1 MIFSTILLKL
11 LYNYQLT
18 LKVYTLLNHIKL
30 YIIGLLLTVSPLIA
44 QIDSL
49 SLETLKPAGKSDS
62 AQVLKGY
69 PVISNFD
76 TLFYI
81 YTGVLNYTPQQRAK
95 IVSEKLDFLKSEYD
109 IRVDSLKIAKSKNFV
124 DIFFKDQVVLRLTNE
139 EAIAHGES
147 KEFLAEQFVKGFE
160 RKIQKYKE
168 ERSLFETLKQAGIS
182 VGVLMILL
190 ILIRSNNRLFKK
202 LINKKLLRFT
212 ETVLPKIKIKDYEIL
227 ESKILKRVVLFGSTL
242 TQYFIN
248 LILIYVALPI
258 IFSIFPDTK
267 NFSNQLI
274 ALVLNPLKTIFYS
287 FIDFIPNLITIAVIV
302 FIVHYSVKFVRYLL
316 DGIKEEKIKIHGFYP
331 DWASTTFNLIRI
343 FAWLFAFIVIFP
355 YLPGSNS
362 DAFQGVTV
370 FIGLIVSLGSTSII
384 GNLIAGVVITYM
396 RPFLI
401 GDMIKVGDKLGSVV
415 QKTTFAIKLR
425 TQKKELITI
434 PNSTIL
440 TSEIVNLSASNT
452 KSGII
457 LYSTVTIG
465 YDVPWRKV
473 HELLINAAKKTSNT
487 MEQPEPFVLQ
497 TSLDDSYISYQ
508 INVYT
513 DKPVIQAK
521 IYSELHQNVQDEF
534 NKAGVEIMSPHYS
547 AARDGNRTTIPDE
560 NLPKDYEPPFFR
572 FLFKNSD
579 K

>member
-1 MIFSTILLKL
+1 M
-11 LYNYQLT
+11 NQ
-18 LKVYTLLNHIKL
+18 IKI
-30 YIIGLLLTVSPLIA
+30 YIIGLFLFTFQL
-44 QIDSL
+44 
-49 SLETLKPAGKSDS
+49 S
-62 AQVLKGY
+62 AQTDSISPEKPQQSVQTDSSKVLKGY
-69 PVISNFD
+69 PVINNLD

-95 IVSEKLDFLKSEYD
+95 IISEKIDYLKSEYNE
-109 IRVDSLKIAKSKNFV
+109 RKDSLKIAKSKNFV
-124 DIFFKDQVVLRLTNE
+124 DIFFRDQVVLRITDE
-139 EAIAHGES
+139 EANAQGES
-147 KEFLAEQFVKGFE
+147 KEFLAEQFVKSFE
-160 RKIQKYKE
+160 RKILKYKE
-168 ERSLFETLKQAGIS
+168 ERSLFEVLKQAGIS
-182 VGVLMILL
+182 IGVLLILL
-190 ILIRSNNRLFKK
+190 ILIRSNNRLFRK
-202 LINKKLLRFT
+202 LINKKLLLFT
-212 ETVLPKIKIKDYEIL
+212 DKVLPRLKIKDYEIL
-227 ESKILKRVVLFGSTL
+227 EPKILKRIVLFGSRA

-248 LILIYVALPI
+248 IVLFYIALPI

-267 NFSNQLI
+267 NISTQLI
-274 ALVLNPLKTIFYS
+274 DLVLNPLKTIFYS
-287 FIDFIPNLITIAVIV
+287 FIAFIPNMITIAIIV
-302 FIVHYSVKFVRYLL
+302 VIVHYSVRFLQYIL
-316 DGIKEEKIKIHGFYP
+316 DGIKEEKIKIHGFFP

-355 YLPGSNS
+355 YLPGSSS

-415 QKTTFAIKLR
+415 QKTTFAIKIS
-425 TQKKELITI
+425 TAKKELITI

-440 TSEIVNLSASNT
+440 TSEIINLSASKT

-465 YDVPWRKV
+465 YDVPWRQV
-473 HELLINAAKKTSNT
+473 HELLIEAAKKTGNT

-497 TSLDDSYISYQ
+497 TSLDDFYISYQ

-513 DKPVIQAK
+513 DKPVLQAK
-521 IYSELHQNVQDEF
+521 IYSELHQNIQDEF
-534 NKAGVEIMSPHYS
+534 NNAGVEIMSPHYS
-547 AARDGNRTTIPDE
+547 AARDGNTSTIPAE

>member
-1 MIFSTILLKL
+1 M
-11 LYNYQLT
+11 NQ
-18 LKVYTLLNHIKL
+18 IKI
-30 YIIGLLLTVSPLIA
+30 YIIGLFLFAFQLYAQTESISPEKPK
-44 QIDSL
+44 QSVQTDS
-49 SLETLKPAGKSDS
+49 SK
-62 AQVLKGY
+62 VLMGY
-69 PVISNFD
+69 PVINNLD

-95 IVSEKLDFLKSEYD
+95 IISEKIDYLKSEYNE
-109 IRVDSLKIAKSKNFV
+109 RKDSLKIAKSKNFV
-124 DIFFKDQVVLRLTNE
+124 DIFFRDQVVLRITDE
-139 EAIAHGES
+139 EANAQGES
-147 KEFLAEQFVKGFE
+147 KEFLAEQFVKSFE
-160 RKIQKYKE
+160 RKILKYKE
-168 ERSLFETLKQAGIS
+168 ERSLFEVLKQAGIS
-182 VGVLMILL
+182 IGVLLILL
-190 ILIRSNNRLFKK
+190 ILIRSNNRLFRK
-202 LINKKLLRFT
+202 LINKKLLLFT
-212 ETVLPKIKIKDYEIL
+212 DKVLPRLKIKDYEIL
-227 ESKILKRVVLFGSTL
+227 ESKILKRIVLFGSRA

-248 LILIYVALPI
+248 IILFYIALPI

-267 NFSNQLI
+267 NISTQLI
-274 ALVLNPLKTIFYS
+274 DLVLNPLKTIFYS
-287 FIDFIPNLITIAVIV
+287 FIAFIPNMITIAIIVI
-302 FIVHYSVKFVRYLL
+302 IVHYSVKFLQYIL
-316 DGIKEEKIKIHGFYP
+316 DGIKEEKIKIHGFFP

-355 YLPGSNS
+355 YLPGSSS

-415 QKTTFAIKLR
+415 QKTTFAIKIS
-425 TQKKELITI
+425 TAKKELITI

-440 TSEIVNLSASNT
+440 TSEIINLSASKT

-465 YDVPWRKV
+465 YDVPWRQV
-473 HELLINAAKKTSNT
+473 HELLIEAAKKTGNT

-497 TSLDDSYISYQ
+497 TSLDDFYISYQ

-513 DKPVIQAK
+513 DKPVLQAK
-521 IYSELHQNVQDEF
+521 IYSELHQNIQDEF
-534 NKAGVEIMSPHYS
+534 NNAGVEIMSPHYS
-547 AARDGNRTTIPDE
+547 AARDGNTSTIPAE

>member
-11 LYNYQLT
+11 LHNYQLT

-49 SLETLKPAGKSDS
+49 SPETLKPAGKSDS